1 MIISRTP
8 LRMSFVGGGTDLAD
22 YYKNNGEGAV
32 LSTTINKYIYTFLDH
47 NFEDEIRIRYSDL
60 ELVKD
65 INKIKHDLVRESLRL
80 TGIKDN
86 IAIVTTA
93 DIPSKGSG
101 LGSSSALTVSLL
113 NAFYTYKKES
123 VTPEKLARDACKV
136 EIELLEA
143 PIGKQD
149 HYIAAYGGMNHII
162 FKDDE
167 SVRVETIR
175 LKKSIKEELES
186 NLLLFYT
193 GMTRQAN
200 FILAEQKTKSVEKSS
215 ILTKMKM
222 LTYDL
227 KDVLNGKT
235 CIDQFGTLLHKNWLL
250 KKQLAKGIT
259 NPFIEECYNK
269 ALKSGANGG
278 KVLGAG
284 GGGFLLFYCP
294 TKNHEKLR
302 NALSNLK
309 ETKFKFENEGSKIV
323 YLGEKWQN
331 NT

>member
-8 LRMSFVGGGTDLAD
+8 LRMSFVGGGTDLAE

-32 LSTTINKYIYTFLDH
+32 LSTTINKYVYVFLDQ
-47 NFEDEIRIRYSDL
+47 NFEDEIRVRYSDL

-80 TGIKDN
+80 TDIKN
-86 IAIVTTA
+86 NVSIITTA

-101 LGSSSALTVSLL
+101 LGSSSSLTVGLL
-113 NAFYTYKKES
+113 NAFYNYKKEK
-123 VTPEKLARDACKV
+123 VMPERLARDACKV
-136 EIELLEA
+136 EIEMLEA

-149 HYIAAYGGMNHII
+149 QYIAAYGGMNHII

-167 SVRVETIR
+167 SVQID
-175 LKKSIKEELES
+175 KIKINKDTKQELEN

-200 FILAEQKTKSVEKSS
+200 FILAEQKTKSIEKSQV
-215 ILTKMKM
+215 LTQMKM
-222 LTYDL
+222 LTYEL
-227 KDVLNGKT
+227 KEVLNGRKH
-235 CIDQFGTLLHKNWLL
+235 IDEFGTLLHKNWLL

-259 NPFIEECYNK
+259 NPFIEEKYNRAIK
-269 ALKSGANGG
+269 AGAIGG
-278 KVLGAG
+278 KILGAG

-294 TKNHEKLR
+294 VKNQDKLR
-302 NALSNLK
+302 KALSELK
-309 ETKFKFENEGSKIV
+309 ETNFKFEEEGSKII
-323 YLGEKWQN
+323 YLGEKWSN